1 MNTFA
6 IIIFVALILEF
17 ALALVGNLLNLKALK
32 VELPPALEG
41 IYKAED
47 YRKSQEYIRA
57 TTRFGLVSS
66 SFTLLLL
73 LAFWFS
79 GGFNWLDQ
87 VVREWNF
94 IPLVSGLLYIG
105 ILICASGLLTLPFS
119 IYGTFVIEERFGFN
133 RTTPRTFFLDLVKG
147 LGLALL
153 LGGLLLAAI
162 LALFQYAGT
171 YAWLYCWA
179 AVVMF
184 SLAMQYIAPTW
195 IMPLFNKFTSIESGE
210 LKEAILKYTHSVNFP
225 IKKVFVMD
233 GSRRSSKSNAY
244 FTGFG
249 HNKRVAL
256 YDTLIAQH
264 SVPEMVAVLAHEV
277 GHYKKRHIIQGTII
291 NILHTGAVF
300 YLLSLFMHSS
310 GLYQAFYMNQ
320 ESIYAGLLFFGLLY
334 APIELVL
341 SVVMQRISRKN
352 EYVADRFAAETIDN
366 PRSLIDAL
374 KKLYA
379 TNLSNMTPHPFYVF
393 LNYSHPPLLQRVQA
407 IQDMEHMTYIA
418 GQGCLDADFNFR
430 PDSD

>member
-6 IIIFVALILEF
+6 IIIFAALILEF

-79 GGFNWLDQ
+79 GGFNWFDQ
-87 VVREWNF
+87 VVRAWNF

-133 RTTPRTFFLDLVKG
+133 RTTPRTFFLDLAKG

-277 GHYKKRHIIQGTII
+277 GHYKKRHITQGTII

-341 SVVMQRISRKN
+341 SVVMQMISRKN
-352 EYVADRFAAETIDN
+352 EYVADRFAAETIDD
-366 PRSLIDAL
+366 PRSLADAL
-374 KKLYA
+374 KKLHA

-407 IQDMEHMTYIA
+407 IQDMEHK
-418 GQGCLDADFNFR
+418 
-430 PDSD
+430 S